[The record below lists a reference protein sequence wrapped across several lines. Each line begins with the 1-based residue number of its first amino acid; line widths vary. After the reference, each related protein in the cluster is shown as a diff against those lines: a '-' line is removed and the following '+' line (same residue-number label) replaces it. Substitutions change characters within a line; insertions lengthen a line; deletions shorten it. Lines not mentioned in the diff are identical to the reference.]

1 MPSPGEPAPDFEAPS
16 THGPFRLSSLRGRR
30 VVLYFFPKAF
40 TAGCTRE
47 LQRFAELYDQF
58 RALNAE
64 VVGVSR
70 DSVDTLRR
78 FASRYGARFP
88 LVSDGDMRVI
98 GLYGAANERGTG
110 ARRVT
115 FVIDEGGVV
124 KAVIEGLRRAEEHAD
139 KALEAL
145 RSMG

>member
-1 MPSPGEPAPDFEAPS
+1 MPSPGEPAPDFEALS
-16 THGPFRLSSLRGRR
+16 TQGPLKLSSLRGRR

-47 LQRFAELYDQF
+47 LKRFAELYGQF
-58 RALNAE
+58 RSLNAE

-78 FASRYGARFP
+78 FAARYGAQFP
-88 LVSDGDMRVI
+88 LVSDEEMKII
-98 GLYGAANERGTG
+98 GLYGVANERGTG

-124 KAVIEGLRRAEEHAD
+124 RAVLEGLRRAEEHAD